1 MNPRDLMRSLC
12 ATIEYYQ
19 QVKEK
24 ACNVCHSFLS
34 KACTSEFV
42 VEGFSYFLSCLEK
55 LLKVLCFYYNY
66 FLKSVV

>member
-24 ACNVCHSFLS
+24 VCNVCHSFLS

-42 VEGFSYFLSCLEK
+42 VEAFLIS
-55 LLKVLCFYYNY
+55 
-66 FLKSVV
+66 